1 MRRHAIATAGGLVL
15 AALVLLALSGATPAT
30 AGARPAAATPPPADD
45 TLLRE
50 LAERLLTPPGGPPG
64 QPLPTPQLLP
74 GALPADLPLALPV
87 PPGGRLVGSVAR
99 RAGGTL
105 VGAEVVVDAP
115 GAAADVAA
123 FYEGAFGP
131 QGWTPAP
138 LGGPGPPFGFQ
149 PSGAATF
156 RFFCAPPGV
165 QGSLNL
171 QALPRE
177 APLSDLRLRLDL
189 TNPGPCGQGAGAP
202 RPGLPPGADRL
213 PLLVA
218 PAGAQVSPGGGGGG
232 GNRFASDALAATE
245 LPVAALHD
253 AYAAQLAAVG
263 WTRVAGG
270 ADGPLAWSTWRLP
283 GAGAFVGFLYVL
295 QGAGERQRELHVQ
308 AAAPYPGG
316 PGGTPPS
323 APPGPAPTA
332 PAPPPAAPTPAER
345 LIQPTRTTLVPATP

>member
-15 AALVLLALSGATPAT
+15 AALVLLALGGATPAT
-30 AGARPAAATPPPADD
+30 AGARPAAATPPPAADA
-45 TLLRE
+45 LLRE

-115 GAAADVAA
+115 GAAADTAA
-123 FYEGAFGP
+123 FYERALGP
-131 QGWTPAP
+131 QGWTPAA

-156 RFFCAPPGV
+156 RSFCAPPGAP
-165 QGSLNL
+165 GSLNL
-171 QALPRE
+171 QVLATTAGPG
-177 APLSDLRLRLDL
+177 DLRLRLDL
-189 TNPGPCGQGAGAP
+189 TNPGPCGQGAGTP
-202 RPGLPPGADRL
+202 RPGLPPGAERL
-213 PLLVA
+213 PLLAA
-218 PAGAQVSPGGGGGG
+218 PDGAQVTPAGGGGG

-253 AYAAQLAAVG
+253 AYAAQLAAAG
-263 WTRVAGG
+263 WARVAGG

-316 PGGTPPS
+316 PGGTPSP

-332 PAPPPAAPTPAER
+332 PAPPTPAER